1 MSSISNTI
9 ANELALH
16 LFNNADIA
24 DIGDAAG
31 LQNSATAGSLYV
43 HLHTA
48 AADIAGETWAIRLD
62 GAYTARDLMQLMASV
77 LAGKT
82 NITDLGGSNASVVFR
97 NLSDTIDKV
106 EATINGSERTAVTIN

>member
-1 MSSISNTI
+1 
-9 ANELALH
+9 
-16 LFNNADIA
+16 
-24 DIGDAAG
+24 
-31 LQNSATAGSLYV
+31 
-43 HLHTA
+43 
-48 AADIAGETWAIRLD
+48 
-62 GAYTARDLMQLMASV
+62 MASV